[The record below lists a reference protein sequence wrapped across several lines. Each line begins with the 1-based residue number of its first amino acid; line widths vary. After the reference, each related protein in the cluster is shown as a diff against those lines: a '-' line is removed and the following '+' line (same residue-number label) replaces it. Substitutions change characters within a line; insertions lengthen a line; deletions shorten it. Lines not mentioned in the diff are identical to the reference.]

1 MTKQI
6 KEQSIAELVLNFIA
20 YEVSQ
25 YDEKNAFYLETKI
38 QIVEEILDNY
48 AVETDIEVNRLLRL
62 LFGNQLCKSQG
73 IKQ

>member
-1 MTKQI
+1 MSKHI

-25 YDEKNAFYLETKI
+25 YDEKNAFHLETKI

-48 AVETDIEVNRLLRL
+48 GLESDLEVNWILRL
-62 LFGNQLCKSQG
+62 FFLTYV
-73 IKQ
+73 